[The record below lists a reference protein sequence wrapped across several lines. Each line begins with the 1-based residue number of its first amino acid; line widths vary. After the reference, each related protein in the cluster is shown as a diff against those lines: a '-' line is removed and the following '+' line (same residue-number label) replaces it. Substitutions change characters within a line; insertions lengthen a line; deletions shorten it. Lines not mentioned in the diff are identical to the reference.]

1 MALPDNNIN
10 GLNRAVNNYIDQETS
25 RLGDTSLSD
34 HLDSVPAD
42 NNQSALENT
51 VNDSQLESYQ
61 NNRQAT
67 QDTQQD
73 LTPQQNF
80 PYAQTQAATID
91 PNREYGNISTDVSNQ
106 VQESSMHAHNM
117 VHELGV
123 KAGIVKPWS
132 DHVIAQRQA
141 ELSFFEDQN
150 SHTPAWQKLAG
161 LGASLVIQ
169 PEMVGAGLAAKSA
182 MYGVNLSA
190 NLLRIGRVPFL
201 SAAAKVVSFRP
212 ISYGIDGLAG
222 SAGWT
227 GSDKLDA
234 DAMNEKFDNSQYLM
248 NAMVFGMMGVGIGAA
263 IHPKIGA
270 AMAHATKIAKQAFAN
285 GINPKISSFFVK
297 GGIEDAKK
305 DIGDEIMTGKGGLN
319 KEVGAPETTT
329 NWGKLSESI
338 TENLDKHNTARQ
350 ELGYPKTEEPTTSL
364 NMDVP
369 ARLTDVSDAD
379 VREKLGITS
388 NTYKGVEFESPI
400 DAAVYRRSATGSDK
414 VRQRLTKKISET
426 TGATE
431 KDLNSHFDRLMDYIR
446 DTPSKIGFDKGMK
459 EVRRSRIVPTFYSR
473 HVDQTA
479 PYIDMSKSQRM
490 AMRGETPYSTTY
502 KKLDGIKKELS
513 NEMQP
518 LEDKE
523 MADTIKLPQ
532 QYHLG
537 QLRKRL
543 EEMNDYQDTLKDK
556 ENKVMGNINSDI
568 HDSVGR
574 LNASAM
580 RHLVLHNQ
588 NNLAE
593 EAMEALGQR
602 GVDISPTQVK
612 QLFDL
617 PEDAA
622 HALRTE
628 AHAGE
633 GADQGELESHMM
645 DEYNTLKAQ
654 VKSFKSKDLAD
665 ELSNIVNNEKDQ
677 ENYQPWLDKVVG
689 CLMRN
694 EVS

>member
-1 MALPDNNIN
+1 MAITDDN
-10 GLNRAVNNYIDQETS
+10 LNSLNKSVNEYIDTQTAK
-25 RLGDTSLSD
+25 LSNYKMAD
-34 HLDSVPAD
+34 DAPPITPPAD
-42 NNQSALENT
+42 QSSYTQTTTSNALA
-51 VNDSQLESYQ
+51 SYQ
-61 NNRQAT
+61 NNRDAQ
-67 QDTQQD
+67 QEQSQD
-73 LTPQQNF
+73 LTPQQEF
-80 PYAQTQAATID
+80 PYAQTQAETID
-91 PNREYGNISTDVSNQ
+91 PNREYGNLATDVSNQ
-106 VQESSMHAHNM
+106 AESAVMHGTNM

-123 KAGIVKPWS
+123 KAGVVKPWS
-132 DHVIAQRQA
+132 DHTIAQRQA
-141 ELSFFEDQN
+141 EFSFFQDQN
-150 SHTPAWQKLAG
+150 SKTPEWQKLAG
-161 LGASLVIQ
+161 LGASLVLQ

-201 SAAAKVVSFRP
+201 SSAAKIVSFRP

-234 DAMNEKFDNSQYLM
+234 DAMNEKFDNSQYLT
-248 NAMVFGMMGVGIGAA
+248 NAMIFGMMGVGIGAA

-270 AMAHATKIAKQAFAN
+270 ALGHATQIAKQAFAH
-285 GINPKISSFFVK
+285 GISPKISSFFVK

-338 TENLDKHNTARQ
+338 TDNLDKHNVARK
-350 ELGYPKTEEPTTSL
+350 ELGYNITEEPTTSL

-369 ARLTDVSDAD
+369 ATLTDVTDAG

-388 NTYKGVEFESPI
+388 NKYKGVEFESPV
-400 DAAVYRRSATGSDK
+400 DAAVYRATTTESK
-414 VRQRLTKKISET
+414 SVSLKLFKKIKAL
-426 TGATE
+426 TGDDIPKIKEHAKLLTESVKATDGTV
-431 KDLNSHFDRLMDYIR
+431 KTLY
-446 DTPSKIGFDKGMK
+446 TP
-459 EVRRSRIVPTFYSR
+459 

-479 PYIDMSKSQRM
+479 PYVDMSKSQRM

-502 KKLDGIKKELS
+502 KTIDKVQEDQGNAMRDL
-513 NEMQP
+513 M
-518 LEDKE
+518 DKE
-523 MADTIKLPQ
+523 SSGTIKP
-532 QYHLG
+532 
-537 QLRKRL
+537 KENARL
-543 EEMNDYQDTLKDK
+543 QDLTTRLQNTAAYQDTLKDK
-556 ENKVMGNINSDI
+556 ENKVMANINSDI

-574 LNASAM
+574 LNASAV

-593 EAMEALGQR
+593 EAMESLGQR
-602 GVDISPTQVK
+602 GVDISPTQVR

-617 PEDAA
+617 PEDAS

-645 DEYNTLKAQ
+645 DEYNQLKSQ
-654 VKSFKSKDLAD
+654 VKSFKSKELAD
-665 ELSNIVNNEKDQ
+665 ELSNIVNNEKDH
-677 ENYQPWLDKVVG
+677 ENYQPWLDKVAG

-694 EVS
+694 EV